1 MILGILSRI
10 TGTNAISLSTGLIF
24 LAVGAFGLNIGSAI
38 YDSTYTNFLVSDL
51 NIDAFQIGVMESVR
65 EIPGLLTVF
74 ILGSIMSFSR
84 PLLAGISV
92 LIFGLGIA
100 GISVAGNW
108 VEVTAWLVVWSV
120 GFHCW
125 TPLRSSIAM
134 YLGEPR
140 QEGKRIGQIYSVASI
155 ASITA
160 TASVAIVGSLMTVEY
175 RFFFIAAGLITVF
188 FGIFVFQIPSE
199 RKMFKPVRFV
209 VKKRYITYYIMSF
222 LEGARRQIFSIF
234 ALFVLVKIFSQD
246 VTVIAITLVVRQIL
260 TFVSAPYVGKLLD
273 RIGPK
278 IVLTANYV
286 LMIGNFLVYA
296 YVRNVFFLLAVY
308 TLSSVLIGISMISLV
323 VYVGKTSPPED
334 VTPSLA
340 MGQTI
345 EHIAAVILPLA
356 GGIMWGLFGYEAN
369 FLVGAVVTLSLLIL
383 VQRIDRT

>member
-1 MILGILSRI
+1 MGILSRI
-10 TGTNAISLSTGLIF
+10 ANNNATSLSRGLVF
-24 LAVGAFGLNIGSAI
+24 LAIGAFGLNVGLAV
-38 YDSTYTNFLVSDL
+38 YQSTYTNFLVSDL
-51 NIDAFQIGVMESVR
+51 NISAFQIGVMESVR
-65 EIPGLLTVF
+65 EIPGFLTVF
-74 ILGSIMSFSR
+74 ILGSIMSFSQ

-92 LIFGLGIA
+92 LVFGLGIA

-108 VEVTAWLVVWSV
+108 VEVTMWLVVWSV

-140 QEGKRIGQIYSVASI
+140 QEGKRMGQIYSVASI

-160 TASVAIVGSLMTVEY
+160 IASVAIIAGLVKVEY
-175 RFFFIAAGLITVF
+175 RLFFVAAGLVAVF
-188 FGIFVFQIPSE
+188 CGIFLFKTPSK
-199 RKMFKPVRFV
+199 RGVFKPVRFV
-209 VKKRYITYYIMSF
+209 VKRRYITYYVLSF
-222 LEGARRQIFSIF
+222 LEGARRQIFSTF

-246 VTVIAITLVVRQIL
+246 LTIIAITLFVSQVL
-260 TFVSAPYVGKLLD
+260 TFVSSPYVGRLLD

-278 IVLTANYV
+278 VVLTTNYV

-296 YVRNVFFLLAVY
+296 YVRNVLLLLAVY
-308 TLSSVLIGISMISLV
+308 TLSSVLISISMISLV

-345 EHIAAVILPLA
+345 EHTAAVILPLT
-356 GGIMWGLFGYEAN
+356 GGILWGLFGYEAT
-369 FLVGAVVTLSLLIL
+369 FLIGAVVALSLLLL
-383 VQRIDRT
+383 VQRIDKT